1 MSEDITVKL
10 PPEVIKLAG
19 LSPERIQAKS
29 LLIWV
34 LELYSEGKIT
44 LSKAAELVAIPTD
57 EFLNEFYKRHLKRI
71 GGPESLK
78 AAEKDFENAQQLNP
92 GR

>member
-1 MSEDITVKL
+1 MSEEITVKL

-19 LSPERIQAKS
+19 LSPELLQAKI

-44 LSKAAELVAIPTD
+44 LSKAAELLAIPMD
-57 EFLNEFYKRHLKRI
+57 EFLSEFYKRHLKRN
-71 GGPESLK
+71 GGPESLED
-78 AAEKDFENAQQLNP
+78 AEEDFEIAQKLNP
-92 GR
+92 GS